1 MACRNL
7 SAGRSRTR
15 AGSVEHGRRLW
26 SLLGCALLA
35 TALLAAG
42 LVGVSP
48 ATGSNPIDEKK
59 AEAEQVYA
67 QIITLDQ
74 NLSAA
79 DEKINLANVRLTQVQ
94 FQQKV
99 NRHELT
105 VARRNLGRSRK
116 MIAKRLLNLYTTS
129 SPTTLELILGSQ
141 NLSSVL
147 TRIDDAN
154 RLSSIDGQVVGQV
167 QTFKQSVVAHARALK
182 HDEAYASNLVAERRS
197 ERAAVA
203 SEIDQRQHLLSS
215 IKGEIATLEAEQVQR
230 QLEAA
235 RAAKARIAAA
245 QAAQAAQAQT
255 AVVGATASTPE
266 GATVVPA
273 SGYSSQVVSIAMSY
287 IGVPYVWGGSTPG
300 GFDCSGLVMYAF
312 AQLGI
317 SLPHSSYAMWNYGA
331 AVPYDQLQPGD
342 MVFFDGE
349 GHVGLYIGGGEFV
362 DAPYTGAYVRVDSL
376 TTGWALANYDGAR
389 RITT

>member
-1 MACRNL
+1 VA
-7 SAGRSRTR
+7 SGW
-15 AGSVEHGRRLW
+15 RLLP
-26 SLLGCALLA
+26 LLGVALLSTGVIA
-35 TALLAAG
+35 VGMIGAA
-42 LVGVSP
+42 P
-48 ATGSNPIDEKK
+48 ASGSNPIDEKK

-79 DEKINLANVRLTQVQ
+79 DEKINLADVRLAQVR

-99 NRHELT
+99 NRHELV
-105 VARRNLGRSRK
+105 VARQNLGRSQK
-116 MIAKRLLNLYTTS
+116 MIAKRLLSIYTAS
-129 SPTTLELILGSQ
+129 QPTTLEVVLGSQ

-147 TRIDDAN
+147 TRLDDAN
-154 RLSSIDGQVVGQV
+154 RLASVDGQVVGEV
-167 QTFKQSVVAHARALK
+167 RTFKRSVIAHARVLK
-182 HDEAYASNLVAERRS
+182 HDAAYASNLLEQRRS

-203 SEIDQRQHLLSS
+203 GELDQRQHLLSS
-215 IKGEIATLEAEQVQR
+215 IKGEIATLEAQEVER

-235 RAAKARIAAA
+235 REAKARIAAA
-245 QAAQAAQAQT
+245 QAAQAAQVQTT
-255 AVVGATASTPE
+255 AVGVTASTPE
-266 GATVVPA
+266 GAAVVPA

-287 IGVPYVWGGSTPG
+287 IGVPYVWGGSTPN
-300 GFDCSGLVMYAF
+300 GFDCSGLVMYSF

-317 SLPHSSYAMWNYGA
+317 SLPHSSYAMWNYGT
-331 AVPYDQLQPGD
+331 AVPSDQLQPGD
-342 MVFFDGE
+342 MVFFDGL

-376 TTGWALANYDGAR
+376 TTGWAAANYDGAR

>member
-1 MACRNL
+1 MTSKWRQL
-7 SAGRSRTR
+7 
-15 AGSVEHGRRLW
+15 
-26 SLLGCALLA
+26 SLLGSAVLA
-35 TALLAAG
+35 TAFLASA
-42 LVGVSP
+42 LIAVGMIGASP
-48 ATGSNPIDEKK
+48 AIGSNPIDDKK

-79 DEKINLANVRLTQVQ
+79 DEKINLADVQLAQVR
-94 FQQKV
+94 FEQKV
-99 NRHELT
+99 NRHELV

-129 SPTTLELILGSQ
+129 QPTSLELILGSQ

-167 QTFKQSVVAHARALK
+167 QTFKQSVVAHARALSTMRPTR
-182 HDEAYASNLVAERRS
+182 ATCSRSAGPSARRS
-197 ERAAVA
+197 RARSTSA
-203 SEIDQRQHLLSS
+203 STFSARSRARSQPSRHRRSSASSRRPPRQRPASPPPRRRRPQ
-215 IKGEIATLEAEQVQR
+215 QVQT
-230 QLEAA
+230 
-235 RAAKARIAAA
+235 
-245 QAAQAAQAQT
+245 T
-255 AVVGATASTPE
+255 AVGATASTPE
-266 GATVVPA
+266 GAAVVPA

-287 IGVPYVWGGSTPG
+287 IGVPYVWGGSTPS
-300 GFDCSGLVMYAF
+300 GFDCSGLVMYSF

-317 SLPHSSYAMWNYGA
+317 SLPHSSYAMWNYGTP
-331 AVPYDQLQPGD
+331 VPYDQLQPGD
-342 MVFFDGE
+342 MVFFDGL

-376 TTGWALANYDGAR
+376 TTGWAAANYDGAR

>member
-1 MACRNL
+1 VTSKWRQL
-7 SAGRSRTR
+7 SRL
-15 AGSVEHGRRLW
+15 GSAV
-26 SLLGCALLA
+26 LA
-35 TALLAAG
+35 TAFLASA
-42 LVGVSP
+42 LIAVGMIGASP
-48 ATGSNPIDEKK
+48 AIGSNPIDDKK

-67 QIITLDQ
+67 EIITLDQ

-79 DEKINLANVRLTQVQ
+79 DEKINLADVQLAQVR
-94 FQQKV
+94 FEQKV
-99 NRHELT
+99 NRHELV

-129 SPTTLELILGSQ
+129 QPTSLELILGSQ

-167 QTFKQSVVAHARALK
+167 QTFKQSVVVHARALE
-182 HDEAYASNLVAERRS
+182 HDATYASDLLARRRA

-203 SEIDQRQHLLSS
+203 GEIDQRQHLLSS
-215 IKGEIATLEAEQVQR
+215 IKGEIATLEAQEVQR

-235 RAAKARIAAA
+235 AAAKARIAAA
-245 QAAQAAQAQT
+245 QAAQAQQVQTT
-255 AVVGATASTPE
+255 AVGVTASTPE
-266 GATVVPA
+266 GAAVVPA

-287 IGVPYVWGGSTPG
+287 IGVPYVWGGSTPS
-300 GFDCSGLVMYAF
+300 GFDCSGLVMYSF

-317 SLPHSSYAMWNYGA
+317 SLPHSSYAMWNYGTP
-331 AVPYDQLQPGD
+331 VPYDQLQPGD
-342 MVFFDGE
+342 MVFFDGL

-376 TTGWALANYDGAR
+376 TTGWAAANYDGAR

>member
-1 MACRNL
+1 MANGWRL
-7 SAGRSRTR
+7 SSLPGFALG
-15 AGSVEHGRRLW
+15 AVGSVVA
-26 SLLGCALLA
+26 ALLA
-35 TALLAAG
+35 VSLVSAA
-42 LVGVSP
+42 P
-48 ATGSNPIDEKK
+48 AIGSNPIDQKK

-79 DEKINLANVRLTQVQ
+79 DEKINLANVRLAQVR

-116 MIAKRLLNLYTTS
+116 MIAKRLLSLYSTS
-129 SPTTLELILGSQ
+129 QPTTLELILGSQ

-147 TRIDDAN
+147 TRLDDAN
-154 RLSSIDGQVVGQV
+154 RLSTIDGQVVGQV
-167 QTFKQSVVAHARALK
+167 QAFKVSVVAHARALK
-182 HDEAYASNLVAERRS
+182 HDEAYASNLLAQRRS

-203 SEIDQRQHLLSS
+203 GEIDQRQHLLSS
-215 IKGEIATLEAEQVQR
+215 IKGEIATLEAQAVQR

-235 RAAKARIAAA
+235 AAAKARVAAA
-245 QAAQAAQAQT
+245 QAAQVVQAQT

-266 GATVVPA
+266 GAAVVPA

-287 IGVPYVWGGSTPG
+287 IGVPYVWGGSSPS
-300 GFDCSGLVMYAF
+300 GFDCSGLVMYSF

-317 SLPHSSYAMWNYGA
+317 SLPHSSYAMWNYGTP
-331 AVPYDQLQPGD
+331 VPSDQLQPGD
-342 MVFFDGE
+342 MVFFDGL

-376 TTGWALANYDGAR
+376 TTGWAAANYDGAR